1 METFAKHYGK
11 LWGDSKA
18 VKAFPPKTC
27 KKREREEFF
36 LVFSGITLWGE
47 GYKTIQSVALF

>member
-11 LWGDSKA
+11 LWGDTKDA
-18 VKAFPPKTC
+18 KAFPSKTC

-36 LVFSGITLWGE
+36 QFSQGLHFGE
-47 GYKTIQSVALF
+47 SAIRQCKA